1 MTATITLRLPA
12 RPRNTLTLAGLIA
25 FLIVISVALIG
36 RIITPFDP
44 DLVGAGAVSKAPT
57 ATHWMGTDQLG
68 RDVFSRVV
76 VGAGI
81 SLLVGFTAAGFA
93 ALVGVFVGAIAGYAG
108 GWIDDVLMRI
118 TEIFQV
124 IPRFFLA
131 LVLVA
136 LFGGSIVNIILAIA
150 ALSWPIIARVTRSEF
165 LTLRS
170 RQFVDA
176 ARMAGAN
183 SFELVFREIL
193 PNAIPVIIVGTT
205 IQIGDA
211 IALEAGLAYLGL
223 GDPNQVSL
231 GLLLAQAQSIMRVAW
246 WAAFFP
252 GLILFAA
259 VLGANLL
266 GDALNERWAM
276 DVRTS

>member
-1 MTATITLRLPA
+1 MTAITARLPA
-12 RPRNTLTLAGLIA
+12 RPRNALTTAGVVA
-25 FLIVISVALIG
+25 FLIVLGVALVG
-36 RIITPFDP
+36 RVITPFDP
-44 DLVGAGAVSKAPT
+44 NSVGVGAVTRAPN

-81 SLLVGFTAAGFA
+81 SLLVGFSAAGFA
-93 ALVGVFVGAIAGYAG
+93 ALVGVFVGAVAGYAG

-118 TEIFQV
+118 TEVFQV

-136 LFGGSIVNIILAIA
+136 LFGGTIINIIIAIA

-176 ARMAGAN
+176 ARLAGAN
-183 SFELVFREIL
+183 PVQLVFREIL
-193 PNAIPVIIVGTT
+193 PNAIPVVIVGTT
-205 IQIGDA
+205 IQIGDT

-231 GLLLAQAQSIMRVAW
+231 GLLLAQAQSIMRIAW

-252 GLILFAA
+252 GLILFIA

-266 GDALNERWAM
+266 GDALNERWSM
-276 DVRTS
+276 DVRSS